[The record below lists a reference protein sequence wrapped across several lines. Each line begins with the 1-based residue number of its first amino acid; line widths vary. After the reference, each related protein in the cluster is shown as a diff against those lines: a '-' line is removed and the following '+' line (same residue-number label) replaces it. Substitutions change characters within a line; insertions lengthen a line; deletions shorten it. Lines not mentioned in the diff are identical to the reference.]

1 MNLRILVLA
10 AAAAAAVVAVPAA
23 LVAQQSPD
31 WDAGRIQV
39 TRAELQ
45 DLLKQLEQ
53 AAASDVY
60 SKPVRD
66 RARAEAELIRGRL
79 AQGDFQIGD
88 RISLVVEGEQSLT
101 DTFTVMPGPVLRLPA
116 IGDVK
121 LAGVLRSEI
130 EAHLTQAIGEFIRG
144 PVVRTRSLVRLSL
157 LGELRTPGFY
167 VVPTDM
173 VLSDAL
179 MLAGGPTAQAKL
191 TAIRIERDGARV
203 WEDDALQRAIA
214 QGRTVDQLSLRAGDQ
229 VVVPRKGGG
238 FGYGT
243 LRTVSLL
250 LSIPVAIYGLTQ
262 IF

>member
-1 MNLRILVLA
+1 MNLRAWLLA
-10 AAAAAAVVAVPAA
+10 AASAAAIATVPLPLLSQTPA
-23 LVAQQSPD
+23 PID
-31 WDAGRIQV
+31 PGRIQV

-45 DLLKQLEQ
+45 DLLQQLEQ
-53 AAASDVY
+53 AASSDVY

-79 AQGDFQIGD
+79 AQGDFQVGD

-101 DTFTVMPGPVLRLPA
+101 DTFTVMPGRVLRLPA
-116 IGDVK
+116 IGDVQ

-130 EAHLTQAIGEFIRG
+130 EAHLTKSIGEFIRG
-144 PVVRTRSLVRLSL
+144 PVVRTRTLVRLSL
-157 LGELRTPGFY
+157 LGELRSPGFY

-173 VLSDAL
+173 VLTDAL
-179 MLAGGPTAQAKL
+179 MLAGGPTATAKL
-191 TAIRIERDGARV
+191 TNIRIERDGARV
-203 WEDDALQRAIA
+203 WEDDALQKAIA